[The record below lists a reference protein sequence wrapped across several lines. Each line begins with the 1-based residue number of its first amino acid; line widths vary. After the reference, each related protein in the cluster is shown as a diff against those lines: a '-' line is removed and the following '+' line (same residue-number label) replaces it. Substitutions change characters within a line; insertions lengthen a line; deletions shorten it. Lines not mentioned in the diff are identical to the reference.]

1 MGLRAGRLRRIKHR
15 VLRDAIEENLDTIR
29 GTPPRSVRRGYRLLA
44 IWSRRTALVILPLT
58 ILGSSYV
65 ISKET
70 APASANVTSRTV
82 RPISRFAFPSE
93 PVQRRLPPT
102 FPAPQPIDSN
112 VFPLA
117 VRRVVLDAGHG
128 GNDPG
133 TLGAFQLY
141 EKHVTLDIE
150 RRLEALLARDGF
162 EVVVTRTGDH
172 TVPLKERARM
182 ANESRGDIFVS
193 IHVNSMRN
201 PNSRG
206 VETYYLGPTK
216 DPVLERLAA
225 AENQSSGYS
234 LSDYRALLDRVY
246 ADARREESRTLAEVV
261 QRELHQGLGTLA
273 GGLENWGVRRAPFIV
288 LVATD
293 MPAIL
298 AEVSCLSNP
307 KDAELLRNEG
317 YRQKIAEALYR
328 GIRSY
333 ATAHETPGKKG
344 I

>member
-1 MGLRAGRLRRIKHR
+1 MGLRAARLRRIKHR

-29 GTPPRSVRRGYRLLA
+29 GAPPKSVRRGRRILA
-44 IWSRRTALVILPLT
+44 VWSRRAALVILPLT

-65 ISKET
+65 ISKEA
-70 APASANVTSRTV
+70 APASANVTTQTV
-82 RPISRFAFPSE
+82 RRVSGFALPVEPIERA
-93 PVQRRLPPT
+93 LPAT
-102 FPAPQPIDSN
+102 FPAPQAINPT

-117 VRRVVLDAGHG
+117 VRRVVVDAGHG

-133 TLGAFQLY
+133 TSGPFLLY
-141 EKHVTLDIE
+141 EKDVTLDIG
-150 RRLEALLARDGF
+150 RRLEALLAREGF
-162 EVVVTRTGDH
+162 EVLVTRSGDSS
-172 TVPLKERARM
+172 VPLKERARI
-182 ANESRGDIFVS
+182 ANASRSDIFVS

-216 DPVLERLAA
+216 DPVLEKLAA

-234 LSDYRALLDRVY
+234 LADYRALLDRVY
-246 ADARREESRTLAEVV
+246 ADARQEESRALAESV
-261 QRELHQGLGTLA
+261 QRELYQDLGPLA

-307 KDAELLRNEG
+307 QDAEMLRNQA
-317 YRQKIAEALYR
+317 YRQKIAESLYR

-333 ATAHETPGKKG
+333 ATAHESPAKKG